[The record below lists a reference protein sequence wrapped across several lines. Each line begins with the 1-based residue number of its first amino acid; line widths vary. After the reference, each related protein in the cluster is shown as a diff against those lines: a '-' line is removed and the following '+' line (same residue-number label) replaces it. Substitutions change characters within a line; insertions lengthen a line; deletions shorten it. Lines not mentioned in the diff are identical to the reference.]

1 MCFLF
6 DPRWN
11 PTSNPTN
18 WVCVDDL
25 CQSSKPDR
33 ERGSRKF
40 EFSFPRGFP
49 PVSVDCLGGPACHL
63 DRHYFGHRDR
73 LSARARGIADVS
85 ERGDDPII
93 ASQASRRGHRRQQR
107 GRGRGNQAE
116 TPRSEQGA
124 RGKIETKRNPLF
136 TGPATRWSAWGRGVR
151 EGRAIVPRGSNARK
165 PSWEYPSD
173 ASRRFSGAFAA
184 LTRAARVPFRS
195 FPRVRASAFS
205 PPGRGSRP
213 PRSSAAMLR
222 RDRSDL

>member
-1 MCFLF
+1 MGESG
-6 DPRWN
+6 
-11 PTSNPTN
+11 SNPCAFVRPALETN
-18 WVCVDDL
+18 LESHKHGSFRTALTISANQARRTGSGGVENL
-25 CQSSKPDR
+25 NFRSSR
-33 ERGSRKF
+33 
-40 EFSFPRGFP
+40 
-49 PVSVDCLGGPACHL
+49 LPAC
-63 DRHYFGHRDR
+63 FGRLSRRSRLSPRPSLLRHRDR

-85 ERGDDPII
+85 ERGDDPSI

-107 GRGRGNQAE
+107 GGGRGNQAE

-184 LTRAARVPFRS
+184 
-195 FPRVRASAFS
+195 
-205 PPGRGSRP
+205 
-213 PRSSAAMLR
+213 
-222 RDRSDL
+222 

>member
-6 DPRWN
+6 DPRWI
-11 PTSNPTN
+11 PTSNPANCGLALTISAI
-18 WVCVDDL
+18 
-25 CQSSKPDR
+25 Q
-33 ERGSRKF
+33 GSRTG
-40 EFSFPRGFP
+40 SGGVYNSNFPSRGFP

-63 DRHYFGHRDR
+63 DGHYFGHHDR

-85 ERGDDPII
+85 ERGDDPSI
-93 ASQASRRGHRRQQR
+93 ASQASRRQQR
-107 GRGRGNQAE
+107 GGGRGNQAE

-136 TGPATRWSAWGRGVR
+136 TGPATRWSSWGRGVL

-205 PPGRGSRP
+205 PPGEGARP

-222 RDRSDL
+222 RDRSDA